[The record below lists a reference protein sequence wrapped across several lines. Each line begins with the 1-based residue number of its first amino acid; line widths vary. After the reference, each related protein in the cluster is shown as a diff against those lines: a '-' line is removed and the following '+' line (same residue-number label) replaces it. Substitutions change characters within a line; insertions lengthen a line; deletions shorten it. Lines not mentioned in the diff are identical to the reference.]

1 MARTASTQRLILG
14 GPTPDFSLPDAT
26 GKTWSKPDCA
36 GGKPMVIVFA
46 CNHCPYVVH
55 IRDSLGR
62 LASEYL
68 AKGISFVAI
77 NSNDF
82 AQYPEDA
89 PGKMPA
95 FAQAGGWTFPYLID
109 AS

>member
-1 MARTASTQRLILG
+1 
-14 GPTPDFSLPDAT
+14 
-26 GKTWSKPDCA
+26 
-36 GGKPMVIVFA
+36 MVIVFA

-109 AS
+109 ASQAVAHAWHAACTPDIFVISQDGKLVDA